1 MNRPWTASKKYG
13 ARWNEVDRERE
24 RERSDSKEQII
35 GK

>member
-24 RERSDSKEQII
+24 REAIARSK
-35 GK
+35 